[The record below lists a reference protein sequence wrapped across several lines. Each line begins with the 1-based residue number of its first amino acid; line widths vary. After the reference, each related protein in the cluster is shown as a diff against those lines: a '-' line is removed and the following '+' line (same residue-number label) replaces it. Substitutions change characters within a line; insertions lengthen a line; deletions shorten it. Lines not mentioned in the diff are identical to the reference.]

1 MQIIQF
7 LFKILYKIKW
17 ILISGVLIAG
27 ILAYYLT
34 SNMQKTYKVS
44 CTVYT
49 GIASGY
55 NIESEGSK
63 SIDFNTVNNGM
74 DNLINVIKS
83 RNTMEMV
90 SLRLIANSLMKG
102 NAQKDNNDILSINYN
117 TLYNA
122 TPNEIK
128 QVVKGNDN
136 LAVAQK
142 LLGMIEETPN
152 NYLYRVLNTETPF
165 FSYSALSSISIK
177 RLSSSDMLDISYE
190 CSDPGIAYNT
200 ITLLNEE
207 YIKQYQKLQFGE
219 TDSVIAYFQS
229 ELQKCNRL
237 LKLAEDSLIQF
248 NVKNQVIN
256 YEEQTKQMAVQSRDF
271 NLEYTAAQTLYNS
284 SRNLVSDL
292 ESKMKFNEALMKDNN
307 NLLKSVEELS
317 DLTYQKTYLSVISS
331 DKINLD
337 KLNDSIR
344 NKQTRVSADLLSIS
358 PKYYSREGLSAQEVI
373 KEWFLETLNVAR
385 AKATIDGLIIRKEK
399 LDKDYNHYSPVGAIL
414 KRKER
419 EINFLENLYLNLQNG
434 LNTALTRKKSL
445 QMSTGNLTIINP
457 PALPIE
463 PLPSKRAF
471 IILACVLAVAIFILS
486 YYIVVDLIDQ
496 SLRDLK
502 RAEKITGMK
511 VLGGFAAPFTGRYH
525 KYQKEGYELSATY
538 LYNAISPYFKN
549 TFPNVILFTSIDQGV
564 GKTFI
569 AEALMRKCKEN
580 DLTVEFH
587 SWNSNIPDSNY
598 LWADSWKDICK
609 YEGCQLVIIELPP
622 LEVSTPNKYILN
634 SVDICLLIV
643 TANSVW
649 NTKDEL
655 YAGRIRNEISKD
667 KLFLYLNKASRDAMM
682 DIIGMMPPYTKM
694 RSLFYRIF
702 SFQLKKK

>member
-7 LFKILYKIKW
+7 LFTTLYKIKW
-17 ILISGVLIAG
+17 VLILGVLIAG

-83 RNTMEMV
+83 RKTLEMV
-90 SLRLIANSLMKG
+90 SLRLVANSLLKG

-122 TPNEIK
+122 TPDNIK
-128 QVVKGNDN
+128 QIVKGDDN
-136 LAVAQK
+136 LVIAQK
-142 LLGMIEETPN
+142 MKGMIEETSA
-152 NYLYRVLNTETPF
+152 NYLYRLLNTDTPF
-165 FSYSALSSISIK
+165 FSYNALSTISIR

-284 SRNLVSDL
+284 AKNLVSAL
-292 ESKMKFNEALMKDNN
+292 ESKMKFNIALMKDNN

-317 DLTYQKTYLSVISS
+317 DLTYQKTYLSVVSS
-331 DKINLD
+331 DRINLD
-337 KLNDSIR
+337 KLNDSI
-344 NKQTRVSADLLSIS
+344 KQKQIQVSKDLSMLS
-358 PKYYSREGLSAQEVI
+358 PKYYSPEGLSADEVI
-373 KEWFLETLNVAR
+373 KEWFLETLNV
-385 AKATIDGLIIRKEK
+385 
-399 LDKDYNHYSPVGAIL
+399 
-414 KRKER
+414 
-419 EINFLENLYLNLQNG
+419 
-434 LNTALTRKKSL
+434 
-445 QMSTGNLTIINP
+445 
-457 PALPIE
+457 
-463 PLPSKRAF
+463 
-471 IILACVLAVAIFILS
+471 
-486 YYIVVDLIDQ
+486 
-496 SLRDLK
+496 
-502 RAEKITGMK
+502 
-511 VLGGFAAPFTGRYH
+511 
-525 KYQKEGYELSATY
+525 
-538 LYNAISPYFKN
+538 
-549 TFPNVILFTSIDQGV
+549 
-564 GKTFI
+564 
-569 AEALMRKCKEN
+569 
-580 DLTVEFH
+580 
-587 SWNSNIPDSNY
+587 
-598 LWADSWKDICK
+598 
-609 YEGCQLVIIELPP
+609 
-622 LEVSTPNKYILN
+622 
-634 SVDICLLIV
+634 
-643 TANSVW
+643 
-649 NTKDEL
+649 
-655 YAGRIRNEISKD
+655 
-667 KLFLYLNKASRDAMM
+667 
-682 DIIGMMPPYTKM
+682 
-694 RSLFYRIF
+694 
-702 SFQLKKK
+702 

>member
-7 LFKILYKIKW
+7 LFKTLYKIKW
-17 ILISGVLIAG
+17 ILIFGILIAG
-27 ILAYYLT
+27 VLAYYLT

-83 RNTMEMV
+83 RNTLEMV
-90 SLRLIANSLMKG
+90 SLRLVANSLIKG

-128 QVVKGNDN
+128 QVIKGDDN
-136 LAVAQK
+136 LVIAQR
-142 LLGMIEETPN
+142 LLGMIEETPT
-152 NYLYRVLNTETPF
+152 NYLYRVLNTDTPF
-165 FSYSALSSISIK
+165 FSYNALSTISIR

-237 LKLAEDSLIQF
+237 LKLAEDSLIQY
-248 NVKNQVIN
+248 NVRNQVIN

-284 SRNLVSDL
+284 ALNLVSDL
-292 ESKMKFNEALMKDNN
+292 ETKMKFNEALMKDNN

-317 DLTYQKTYLSVISS
+317 GLTYQKTYLSVISG
-331 DKINLD
+331 DQINLD

-344 NKQTRVSADLLSIS
+344 IKQNEVSEDLDVLS
-358 PKYYSREGLSAQEVI
+358 PKYYSREGLSADEVI

-445 QMSTGNLTIINP
+445 QMSTGTLTIINP

-471 IILACVLAVAIFILS
+471 IMLASVLAVALFILT
-486 YYIVVDLIDQ
+486 YYIAVDLIDQ

-502 RAEKITGMK
+502 RAEKMTGMK

-525 KYQKEGYELSATY
+525 KYQNEGYELSATY
-538 LYNAISPYFKN
+538 LYNAISPYLKN
-549 TFPNVILFTSIDQGV
+549 TFPNVILFTSIDKGA
-564 GKTFI
+564 GKSFI
-569 AEALMRKCKEN
+569 ADALMKKCMDN

-587 SWNSNIPDSNY
+587 SWNSDMSQDQYI
-598 LWADSWKDICK
+598 WADSWKDICK
-609 YEGCQLVIIELPP
+609 YEGNQIVILELPP
-622 LEVSTPNKYILN
+622 LEISTPNKYILN
-634 SVDICLLIV
+634 SVDICLMVI

-655 YAGRIRNEISKD
+655 YAGRISNEISKG
-667 KLFLYLNKASRDAMM
+667 KLFVYLNLLSRDAMM
-682 DIIGMMPPYTKM
+682 DIVGMMPPYTKV
-694 RSLFYRIF
+694 RSMFYRIF